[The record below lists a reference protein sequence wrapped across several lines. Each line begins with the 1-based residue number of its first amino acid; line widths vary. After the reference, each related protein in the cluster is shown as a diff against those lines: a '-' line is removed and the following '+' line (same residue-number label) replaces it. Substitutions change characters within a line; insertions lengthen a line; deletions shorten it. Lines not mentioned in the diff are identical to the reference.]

1 MTVMHGDSPDLDMQV
16 TVHKD
21 RDAGADAADRIRTV
35 GAAIAYNAKVA
46 LKRLII
52 TCIVLTIAALAGVIW
67 YGYETRVLGTT
78 TDTRTCEFEI
88 GKTKITAVRSYT
100 YPYQEYYGFHIR
112 DNSKIYEKTVMAL
125 DGTQLIVLGNDAGT
139 LWSYFVDS
147 GDRGQFIMKSSDEY
161 TFIVG
166 KQADK
171 VNYKSFCK

>member
-1 MTVMHGDSPDLDMQV
+1 MSAIDGDVVEGQV
-16 TVHKD
+16 TILQD

-35 GAAIAYNAKVA
+35 GAAIAHNAKVA

-52 TCIVLTIAALAGVIW
+52 TCIVLFIAAVAGAIW

-100 YPYQEYYGFHIR
+100 YPFQEYYGFHIR
-112 DNSKIYEKTVMAL
+112 DNSKIYERTVMAL
-125 DGTQLIVLGNDAGT
+125 DGTQLTILGNDNGT
-139 LWSYFVDS
+139 LWSQFVDS
-147 GDRGQFIMKSSDEY
+147 GDRGQFIMKPSDEY

-166 KQADK
+166 KQASK
-171 VNYKSFCK
+171 VNYKTFCK